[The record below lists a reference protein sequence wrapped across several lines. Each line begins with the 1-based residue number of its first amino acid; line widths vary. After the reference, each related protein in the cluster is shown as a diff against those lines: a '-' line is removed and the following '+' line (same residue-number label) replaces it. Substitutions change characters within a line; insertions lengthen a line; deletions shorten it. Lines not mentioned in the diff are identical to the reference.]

1 MPSNVPE
8 NQFGEQWRQSVEQP
22 SGNPVRQPA
31 LFVVNH
37 GVNLGV
43 NHKLTLGSH
52 SLMSRQTT
60 R

>member
-43 NHKLTLGSH
+43 NHKLTLVSH
-52 SLMSRQTT
+52 SLMSR
-60 R
+60 